1 MKEMAEVKEVKVNAL
16 ALAEERLLEANGL
29 RLEDVS
35 STLSQVQTHAVDE
48 ADVYFQLRHVESW
61 SLEEG
66 IVKSGAFSIEQGV
79 GVRAI
84 AGEKQALAYTDD
96 LRPASLLEAARTVRA
111 VAALGQA
118 RRVTCAATRCRRR
131 ATRPSIR
138 WEPCPRQRRCGCW
151 SGWKRRRAPW
161 MPASSR

>member
-1 MKEMAEVKEVKVNAL
+1 MKEMAEVKEVKVDAL

-111 VAALGQA
+111 VTHLDVDRARCERAAEVLVA
-118 RRVTCAATRCRRR
+118 LLTA
-131 ATRPSIR
+131 
-138 WEPCPRQRRCGCW
+138 
-151 SGWKRRRAPW
+151 
-161 MPASSR
+161 

>member
-1 MKEMAEVKEVKVNAL
+1 MKEMAEVKEVKVDAL

-84 AGEKQALAYTDD
+84 AARFAVRRLP
-96 LRPASLLEAARTVRA
+96 LRWRYWRRIYKRTRKRTVLSWSHS
-111 VAALGQA
+111 AAAG
-118 RRVTCAATRCRRR
+118 
-131 ATRPSIR
+131 
-138 WEPCPRQRRCGCW
+138 G
-151 SGWKRRRAPW
+151 
-161 MPASSR
+161 